1 MKRRTA
7 FTLVELM
14 IVVIIVGVL
23 AAIVI
28 APFANVWDDAK
39 LASVQTT
46 VDSVRR
52 QVELYKLQ
60 TGGSA
65 PAADQFWAALSVSTV
80 IDGKT
85 VGPWIQAPAANP
97 FNQSTAVGSDA
108 TGTTN
113 GWALLN
119 GKFYGNARGVWLPAD

>member
-1 MKRRTA
+1 MKYRNA

-14 IVVIIVGVL
+14 IVIIILGVL

-39 LASVQTT
+39 VASVQTT

-60 TGGSA
+60 TGGLP
-65 PAADQFWAALSVSTV
+65 PAADGFWATLGSATV

-85 VGPWIQAPAANP
+85 VGPWIQSPPVNP
-97 FNQSTAVGSDA
+97 FNQSTAVGS
-108 TGTTN
+108 GTASATN
-113 GWALLN
+113 GWAMSN
-119 GKFYGNARGVWLPAD
+119 GKFYGNARGVWVPAD